1 VDAVLT
7 DLAAADPV
15 SANQAEAA
23 FGALTWGQGL
33 QIVSLRGV
41 QEFLWYELPAKFA
54 VAVDEQLEVAHA
66 LGALFDGV
74 GLPRYAEVCRSPVT
88 AGILAAYDTVGR
100 TAGITEYRKALDAGG
115 VEPPDIPGLLAWGG
129 MLGVEE
135 HAAFWSLADHL
146 EVAITA
152 GAYTHGARRWKT
164 AAAEVARGYLTVSRM
179 ELGGDSYLDRIH
191 TERSGRWANSRG
203 PRRAE
208 LTQAV
213 TPLLTDPPPVPDDA
227 EDHLTQIRWFL
238 KAFAG
243 DGTPLTANN
252 TLGRALLTEA
262 CHRFDWL
269 ILGKQAPP
277 ENQLPEAHRL
287 RGILAQ
293 LGATRRRGRRLML
306 TTPGRHLLD
315 ADTPTL
321 WNAVTD
327 TLIPTDPAEAGAAE
341 ITLMLLLTG
350 RPPSWGYPVVAD
362 ILTGEGW
369 RTEDGG
375 PLTDRNAGWMTG
387 EVYGRLD
394 FLQLTEN
401 PPWPPDP
408 RSPQLVRRRDHRPAS
423 TRPQTATGPDADPDH
438 QVDRYPS
445 EGS

>member
-152 GAYTHGARRWKT
+152 GAYTL
-164 AAAEVARGYLTVSRM
+164 ARG
-179 ELGGDSYLDRIH
+179 
-191 TERSGRWANSRG
+191 A
-203 PRRAE
+203 
-208 LTQAV
+208 
-213 TPLLTDPPPVPDDA
+213 
-227 EDHLTQIRWFL
+227 
-238 KAFAG
+238 
-243 DGTPLTANN
+243 
-252 TLGRALLTEA
+252 
-262 CHRFDWL
+262 
-269 ILGKQAPP
+269 
-277 ENQLPEAHRL
+277 
-287 RGILAQ
+287 
-293 LGATRRRGRRLML
+293 
-306 TTPGRHLLD
+306 
-315 ADTPTL
+315 
-321 WNAVTD
+321 
-327 TLIPTDPAEAGAAE
+327 
-341 ITLMLLLTG
+341 G
-350 RPPSWGYPVVAD
+350 RPRP
-362 ILTGEGW
+362 
-369 RTEDGG
+369 
-375 PLTDRNAGWMTG
+375 
-387 EVYGRLD
+387 
-394 FLQLTEN
+394 
-401 PPWPPDP
+401 P
-408 RSPQLVRRRDHRPAS
+408 RSPAG
-423 TRPQTATGPDADPDH
+423 T
-438 QVDRYPS
+438 
-445 EGS
+445 